1 MAKSIAA
8 YLILHDKMSG
18 KLLKISK
25 NFDNLS
31 KEGQQMAR
39 ASMNYINK
47 LGKPLDRI
55 IGKTLKWGAVTA
67 AALGGFAIK
76 QGFSKATD
84 LETFRQNLETVT
96 KSAERAREAM
106 RFAINIADIS
116 AFDDAPVIEAAS
128 MLETY
133 GLKTEDYLTAI
144 GDAAAITG
152 RDISEMAKA
161 FGKASVSGQ
170 FDSLADIGIT
180 RVLLNDF
187 AKSKGISL
195 FKGTQVRDAKV
206 FADTLKE
213 YMNLRYAG
221 GMEKQSKTI
230 AGMWS
235 TVTGTVT
242 TSLARILGMTETG
255 EIRAGSALERVRGKI
270 NLLLETVERWQR
282 DGTIE
287 RLSARFTAAF
297 DKIFAAAERV
307 FVFVSQN
314 WGVLLAVAGT
324 AVGVWALTKAWA
336 ALTAAAKL
344 FNAVMLILNGT
355 LSISPL
361 WLIAGAVAALIAWF
375 VQANSAA
382 DDYINTLYGV
392 GGAVDDINSKK
403 IDNGADQ
410 ERAAYAAYQTPGAA
424 LARAEADTKA
434 LRAQRDADIEA
445 GRYDEA
451 ARKKYKA
458 AYKEAAGVGKS
469 SQLTAVGNAFVWMGR
484 KIEKLFISSGLGDLR
499 GMPYA
504 KNAEGNHVISSQ
516 YMSMSD
522 VLGENRYGDYF
533 NLTNPDENALGT
545 NYYRGGSTLVGERGP
560 ELVTLPRGSKI
571 DTASHTRA
579 KLGGGGNVIQIYI
592 EGAQRSDEEIAEK
605 VADRL
610 MEVLDNT

>member
-1 MAKSIAA
+1 
-8 YLILHDKMSG
+8 
-18 KLLKISK
+18 
-25 NFDNLS
+25 
-31 KEGQQMAR
+31 MAR

-47 LGKPLDRI
+47 LGKPLDRM

-221 GMEKQSKTI
+221 GMEKQSNTI
-230 AGMWS
+230 KGMWS

-287 RLSARFTAAF
+287 RLSVQFTAAF
-297 DKIFAAAERV
+297 DKIFASAERL
-307 FVFVSQN
+307 FNFVSRN
-314 WGVLLAVAGT
+314 WEILLAVAGT
-324 AVGVWALTKAWA
+324 AAGVWALSKAWA
-336 ALTAAAKL
+336 ALSAAAKL
-344 FNAVMLILNGT
+344 FNAVMLLLNGT

-382 DDYINTLYGV
+382 SDYINTLYGI
-392 GGAVDDINSKK
+392 GDAVDDANSKK
-403 IDNGADQ
+403 IDNGAEEAKTAEEL
-410 ERAAYAAYQTPGAA
+410 ERERQRAQYAAYQTPGAA
-424 LARAEADTKA
+424 QARAEADIK
-434 LRAQRDADIEA
+434 LLKAQRDADIEA
-445 GRYDEA
+445 GQYDEA
-451 ARKKYKA
+451 TRAKYEAEYKKA
-458 AYKEAAGVGKS
+458 TDVGKA
-469 SQLTAVGNAFVWMGR
+469 SQLTSVGNAFVWVGR
-484 KIEKLFISSGLGDLR
+484 QIEKLFISSGLGDLR

-522 VLGENRYGDYF
+522 ALGKNRYGDYF
-533 NLTNPDENALGT
+533 NLTSPDENALGT

-571 DTASHTRA
+571 DTASRTQTIL
-579 KLGGGGNVIQIYI
+579 KQPGGNVIQIYI

-605 VADRL
+605 VAERL